1 MFGNLRAG
9 AAAAAAGAA
18 STAGAGCAWADV
30 SSTAAAAVAGDA
42 AFAVELEGELAGL
55 VPGTTGDVAV
65 GEELA
70 LLGIV
75 G

>member
-1 MFGNLRAG
+1 M
-9 AAAAAAGAA
+9 
-18 STAGAGCAWADV
+18 
-30 SSTAAAAVAGDA
+30 SSTAAAAAVAVDA

-55 VPGTTGDVAV
+55 VPGTTGDAPVD
-65 GEELA
+65 GELA

>member
-1 MFGNLRAG
+1 M
-9 AAAAAAGAA
+9 
-18 STAGAGCAWADV
+18 
-30 SSTAAAAVAGDA
+30 SSTAAAATVAVGA

-55 VPGTTGDVAV
+55 VPGTAV
-65 GEELA
+65 GDELA

>member
-1 MFGNLRAG
+1 M
-9 AAAAAAGAA
+9 
-18 STAGAGCAWADV
+18 